1 MKRARPCANA
11 NAAPFSN
18 HDLWRAVS
26 SYLDDPPAAEAEH
39 GPIAEWDVSK
49 VTDMRNMFSGAEAF
63 NGDLSAWDT
72 SSAVNMSRMFHRTRT
87 RSKAI

>member
-1 MKRARPCANA
+1 MKRAWPTSPLRRQFCDPTLRLAIA
-11 NAAPFSN
+11 
-18 HDLWRAVS
+18 
-26 SYLDDPPAAEAEH
+26 SYLYDPTAAEAEH